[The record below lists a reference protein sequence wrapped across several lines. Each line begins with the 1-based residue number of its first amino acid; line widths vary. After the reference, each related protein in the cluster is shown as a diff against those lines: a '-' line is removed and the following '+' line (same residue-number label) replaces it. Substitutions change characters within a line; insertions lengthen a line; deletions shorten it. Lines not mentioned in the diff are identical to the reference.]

1 LRSGFKPARG
11 SRLGAKSVGSDF
23 TGSRRM
29 SNFKE
34 SPSPPYASGYGIL
47 RLRSAAKIS
56 RRGSRRPRGTR
67 AAPVQ
72 TLRRPGPRLPTV
84 SSKWMMLLNET
95 SQFQDGGSTHLR
107 DRVLHS
113 SESALG
119 VLQTCTGETAAPPAS
134 SRPVSVGGRVY
145 SADVPVGHCDHGPKD
160 PHRFT

>member
-47 RLRSAAKIS
+47 RLRPGGQNIPSRIASSTGKSSGPSADAAAFRPTCADDVLEVDVAS
-56 RRGSRRPRGTR
+56 ERDLRTPTGS
-67 AAPVQ
+67 
-72 TLRRPGPRLPTV
+72 TLR
-84 SSKWMMLLNET
+84 
-95 SQFQDGGSTHLR
+95 DC
-107 DRVLHS
+107 VLYS